1 MGTQERPS
9 HGVWQFTNCIDYVAY
24 IGFMSATCSQVCP
37 VWGYSQEMLGPIGF
51 DKHPNNC
58 GPTVP
63 THGLL
68 CKVAFSLLASLDI
81 ARRTHWSNIWRVM
94 FIWLGSLCRHDMSDL
109 WKWQVYSNL
118 EFKFVY
124 RELVVLCLSL
134 FFLNLDL
141 SFIQMDLD
149 SWPRNTETGFAALKF
164 MYGWAWRCFS
174 LS

>member
-1 MGTQERPS
+1 
-9 HGVWQFTNCIDYVAY
+9 
-24 IGFMSATCSQVCP
+24 MSATCSQVCP

-63 THGLL
+63 PHGLL

-94 FIWLGSLCRHDMSDL
+94 FIWSGSLCRYDMSDL

-134 FFLNLDL
+134 FFWILTWASSKWTWIHDHAILRPGLQPWNSCMAGPGVASAYHKRSLGRNPRKLVRWNLKL
-141 SFIQMDLD
+141 LWKS
-149 SWPRNTETGFAALKF
+149 S
-164 MYGWAWRCFS
+164 
-174 LS
+174 